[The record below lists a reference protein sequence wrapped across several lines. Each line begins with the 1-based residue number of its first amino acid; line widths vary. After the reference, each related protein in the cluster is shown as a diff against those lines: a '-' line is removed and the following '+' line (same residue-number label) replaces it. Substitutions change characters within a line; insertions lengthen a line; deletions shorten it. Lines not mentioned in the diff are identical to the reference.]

1 MLWVRALCAPSA
13 PATATFAVLLL
24 SFCALLLLS
33 ACRPLFADCALTTV
47 FAASSSSSSSS
58 ASSNAATPAA
68 ALTASAVTA
77 TATANATTATKSS
90 TAAAQWPD
98 GLTVL
103 GAGSY
108 GTALAMVVAS
118 KDLSVTLYARS
129 AESAALMQEQ
139 RCNERYLPHLP
150 FPASLQVTADFAAA
164 VSRSRDILIV
174 VPSSAFASTVK
185 QLVPLLREGQR
196 VAWATKGLSSDGR
209 FLSTL
214 LEEALAPLPFH
225 VPLAV
230 LSGPTFAAEMV
241 KGTPTAIACAG
252 PAEDE
257 EFVRDF
263 CQLLHTFTFR
273 PYQGHDYHAM
283 QLGGAV
289 KNVIAIA
296 VGISRGLSFGA
307 NASTALITRG
317 LREMVRLGEA
327 LGCNPVSFMGL
338 SGLGD
343 LVLTCSNNE
352 SRNLSF
358 GIKLGQGMAVDAALA
373 QISQVVEGY
382 HIVSM
387 VHQLAQRHQVDMPIC
402 EAVYSILLEHKDI
415 QDAARELLQREMT
428 AE

>member
-1 MLWVRALCAPSA
+1 MSA
-13 PATATFAVLLL
+13 PLILATFALLL
-24 SFCALLLLS
+24 FSERLERAFFAR
-33 ACRPLFADCALTTV
+33 RPLFADIALITVTV
-47 FAASSSSSSSS
+47 FASSSSSSSS
-58 ASSNAATPAA
+58 VATPAA
-68 ALTASAVTA
+68 AFTASAASVASTTIKNSVTA
-77 TATANATTATKSS
+77 V
-90 TAAAQWPD
+90 QRPD
-98 GLTVL
+98 ALTVL

-118 KDLSVTLYARS
+118 KNLSVTLYARS
-129 AESAALMQEQ
+129 AASAALMQEQ
-139 RCNERYLPHLP
+139 RCNERYLPHLT
-150 FPASLQVTADFAAA
+150 FPASLQVTSDFAAA
-164 VSRSRDILIV
+164 VRRSRDILIV

-196 VAWATKGLSSDGR
+196 VAWATKGLSADGR
-209 FLSTL
+209 FLSSL

-252 PAEDE
+252 PDSDE

-263 CQLLHTFTFR
+263 CQLLHTYTFR

-382 HIVSM
+382 QIVSM

-402 EAVYSILLEHKDI
+402 EAVYSILLEHKNI
-415 QDAARELLQREMT
+415 KDAARDLLQREMT

>member
-1 MLWVRALCAPSA
+1 MSEC
-13 PATATFAVLLL
+13 
-24 SFCALLLLS
+24 C
-33 ACRPLFADCALTTV
+33 PLFADFALTTV

-58 ASSNAATPAA
+58 SSAATPAA
-68 ALTASAVTA
+68 ALTASAASA
-77 TATANATTATKSS
+77 TTTTTATKSS
-90 TAAAQWPD
+90 TAASQWPD
-98 GLTVL
+98 ALTVL

-150 FPASLQVTADFAAA
+150 FPTSLQVTSDFAAA

-174 VPSSAFASTVK
+174 VPSSAFACTVK

-196 VAWATKGLSSDGR
+196 VAWATKGLSADGR

-214 LEEALAPLPFH
+214 LEEALASLPFH

-387 VHQLAQRHQVDMPIC
+387 VHQLAQRHKVDMPIC

-415 QDAARELLQREMT
+415 KDAARELLQREMT

>member
-1 MLWVRALCAPSA
+1 MSEC
-13 PATATFAVLLL
+13 
-24 SFCALLLLS
+24 C
-33 ACRPLFADCALTTV
+33 PLFADFALTTV
-47 FAASSSSSSSS
+47 FAASSSSSSSF
-58 ASSNAATPAA
+58 SSSSSAATPAA
-68 ALTASAVTA
+68 ALTASAASA
-77 TATANATTATKSS
+77 TTTTTATKSS
-90 TAAAQWPD
+90 TAASQWPD
-98 GLTVL
+98 ALTVL

-150 FPASLQVTADFAAA
+150 FPASLQVTSDFAAA

-174 VPSSAFASTVK
+174 VPSSAFACTVK

-196 VAWATKGLSSDGR
+196 VAWATKGLSADGR

-214 LEEALAPLPFH
+214 LEEALASLPFH

-387 VHQLAQRHQVDMPIC
+387 VHQLAQRHKVDMPIC

-415 QDAARELLQREMT
+415 KDAARELLQREMT

>member
-1 MLWVRALCAPSA
+1 M
-13 PATATFAVLLL
+13 
-24 SFCALLLLS
+24 
-33 ACRPLFADCALTTV
+33 FADFALTTV

-58 ASSNAATPAA
+58 SSAATPAA
-68 ALTASAVTA
+68 ALKASAASA
-77 TATANATTATKSS
+77 TTTTTATKSS
-90 TAAAQWPD
+90 TAASQWPD
-98 GLTVL
+98 ALTVL

-150 FPASLQVTADFAAA
+150 FPASLQVTSDFAAA

-174 VPSSAFASTVK
+174 VPSSAFACTVK

-196 VAWATKGLSSDGR
+196 VAWATKGLSADGR

-214 LEEALAPLPFH
+214 LEEALASLPFH

-387 VHQLAQRHQVDMPIC
+387 VHQLAQRHKVDMPIC

-415 QDAARELLQREMT
+415 KDAARELLQREMT

>member
-1 MLWVRALCAPSA
+1 M
-13 PATATFAVLLL
+13 
-24 SFCALLLLS
+24 
-33 ACRPLFADCALTTV
+33 FADFALTTV

-58 ASSNAATPAA
+58 SSAATPAA
-68 ALTASAVTA
+68 ALKASAASA
-77 TATANATTATKSS
+77 TTTTTATKSS
-90 TAAAQWPD
+90 TAASQWPD
-98 GLTVL
+98 ALTVL

-150 FPASLQVTADFAAA
+150 FPTSLQVTSDFAAA

-174 VPSSAFASTVK
+174 VPSSAFACTVK

-196 VAWATKGLSSDGR
+196 VAWATKGLSADGR

-214 LEEALAPLPFH
+214 LEEALASLPFH

-387 VHQLAQRHQVDMPIC
+387 VHQLAQRHKVDMPIC

-415 QDAARELLQREMT
+415 KDAARELLQREMT